1 MSVGIK
7 IFAPASVANLA
18 CGYDI
23 LGLAFNGPGDEI
35 IARPSDKPGV
45 HISMIRG
52 DQKKLPR
59 DPLKNTAGFAALKL
73 LEHLGTDKGV
83 DLEINKKMPFGS
95 GLGSSAA
102 SAAGAVV
109 ATNAMLGKP
118 LTREELLPFAV
129 LGEQIADGAYH
140 ADNVAPALFGGI
152 VLIRDNESLDIVK
165 LPCPKGLYV
174 TVVHPKLEILTSDA
188 RSILAEE
195 ISLKSHIK
203 QSGNLAAFISALYT
217 SDFKLIKRSLQDV
230 IVEPQ
235 RASLIPGFYDVKK
248 AALDQG
254 ALACSISGAGPSI
267 FAFAQNSLFAENI
280 AEAMKGAFR
289 KNHINSESFVS
300 SINTQG
306 VKIY

>member
-7 IFAPASVANLA
+7 VFAPASVANLA
-18 CGYDI
+18 CGYDV
-23 LGLAFNGPGDEI
+23 LGLAINGPGDEI

-45 HISMIRG
+45 HISIIRG

-73 LEHLGTDKGV
+73 IEHLGIDRGV
-83 DLEINKKMPFGS
+83 NLEITKKMPFGS

-109 ATNAMLGKP
+109 ATNALFGKP
-118 LTREELLPFAV
+118 LTRKELLPFAV

-140 ADNVAPALFGGI
+140 ADNVAPALMGGI
-152 VLIRDNESLDIVK
+152 ILIRDNETLDIVK
-165 LPCPKGLYV
+165 LPCPKGLYLS
-174 TVVHPKLEILTSDA
+174 VVHPKLQVLTSDA
-188 RSILAEE
+188 RFILSNEV
-195 ISLKSHIK
+195 SLQSHIQ

-217 SDFKLIKRSLQDV
+217 SDFKLIKRSLKDV
-230 IVEPQ
+230 IIEPQ

-248 AALDQG
+248 AAMDQG

-267 FAFAQNSLFAENI
+267 FAFAQNSFFAENI
-280 AEAMKGAFR
+280 AAAMKEAFE
-289 KNHINSESFVS
+289 KNNIDSESYVS

>member
-7 IFAPASVANLA
+7 VFAPASVANLA

-45 HISMIRG
+45 HISIIRG

-73 LEHLGTDKGV
+73 LEHLGTNKGV

-165 LPCPKGLYV
+165 LPCPKGLYIS
-174 TVVHPKLEILTSDA
+174 VVHPKLEILTSEA
-188 RSILAEE
+188 RSILSEQL
-195 ISLKSHIK
+195 SLKSHIK

-217 SDFKLIKRSLQDV
+217 SDFNLIKRSLKDV
-230 IVEPQ
+230 IIEPQ
-235 RASLIPGFYDVKK
+235 RASMIPGFYDVKQ

-267 FAFAQNSLFAENI
+267 FAFAQNSFFAENI
-280 AEAMKGAFR
+280 AKEMQEVFR